1 MYDAYIEYSGK
12 ISDPFILHTL
22 DGENVEIPEKY
33 FYLTCHRE
41 ENTSDNVLKEIFE
54 AMQSLPYPTIYPVH
68 PRNKKRAQEI
78 KEIYGYNQLILT
90 EPVGYLESI
99 YLVNHAEKIVT
110 DSGGLQREAFFAK
123 KKCVTILN
131 FVCWPETMVG
141 DRNNL
146 SAPQTHKILA
156 ELGKEQSVDAKYQ
169 PFGDGHSAKKIVE
182 MLERTVNK

>member
-1 MYDAYIEYSGK
+1 M
-12 ISDPFILHTL
+12 
-22 DGENVEIPEKY
+22 
-33 FYLTCHRE
+33 R
-41 ENTSDNVLKEIFE
+41 
-54 AMQSLPYPTIYPVH
+54 
-68 PRNKKRAQEI
+68 QEI

-99 YLVNHAEKIVT
+99 YLVNHAEKIVS

-156 ELGKEQSVDAKYQ
+156 ELGKEQSVDAKYR

-182 MLERTVNK
+182 MMERTVNK